1 MIRKVLYIGFIES
14 LICINAGSQD
24 LEGMGFKKGID
35 ATGGINLSTIVYNTN
50 DSAARREP
58 FQMILSGNLNLNIF
72 GYDAPFSF
80 TYSNSQKSYTQPFN
94 RLCFTP
100 QYKWIRAYIGQTSMS
115 FSPYTL
121 SGHSF
126 KGAGVELTPGPL
138 RFALMAGQLRKAVQF
153 DPLKESTSVPSYKRM
168 GYGMKLGYEKGSS
181 GILFNIFSAKDDE
194 NSTDPPTGKLF
205 VQPLQNLAAGIS
217 ARTLVLDRI
226 VLQGEYS
233 LSILKTIRGEIP
245 DDSLTLSS
253 SSSDRKFDA
262 YSLAA
267 GYQSETGSLMI
278 KYERVAPEYQSL
290 GAYYFNNDLENFT
303 LSPTIRLLDGLFSFS
318 GNAGIQRNNLDKS
331 RESTTK
337 RFVGA
342 GTINLILNEN
352 LNFSVNYSNF
362 STYTNRKPLEDP
374 FFRDNMDSLNFYQI
388 TNQFGGSVNYAFGS
402 EEAPANL
409 MIFTSFQQANEKSA
423 GNGSGFL
430 TGNISYSKSFSQ
442 NNLSMSFNYNL
453 NSSKTNE
460 MNSLYHGPGITV
472 VKSVSDKKMHV
483 SLNSNYNINKVNERR
498 GSPVLSTGLNL
509 NYSPKNTDQGKHNI
523 TASLNWVQRFRS
535 AMNDSRRELT
545 GTVNYSYA
553 F

>member
-1 MIRKVLYIGFIES
+1 MIRKVLYIGFIET

-24 LEGMGFKKGID
+24 LEGMGFKKGIN
-35 ATGGINLSTIVYNTN
+35 ATGGISLSTIVYNTN
-50 DSAARREP
+50 DSAARRDP
-58 FQMILSGNLNLNIF
+58 FQMILTGNLNLNIF

-80 TYSNSQKSYTQPFN
+80 TYSNSQRSYTQPFN

-100 QYKWIRAYIGQTSMS
+100 QYEWIRAYIGQTSMS

-138 RFALMAGQLRKAVQF
+138 RFAVMAGQLRKAVKY
-153 DPLKESTSVPSYKRM
+153 DPLKEASSVPSYKRM

-181 GILFNIFSAKDDE
+181 GILLNIFSAKDDA
-194 NSTDPPTGKLF
+194 NSIDPPSGKLF
-205 VQPLQNLAAGIS
+205 VQPLKNLAAGIS
-217 ARTLVLDRI
+217 ARTLVFDRL
-226 VLQGEYS
+226 VLEGEYS
-233 LSILKTIRGEIP
+233 LSNLNTIPGKIG
-245 DDSLTLSS
+245 DDSLASNPASS
-253 SSSDRKFDA
+253 GRKYDA
-262 YSLAA
+262 YSLSA
-267 GYQSETGSLMI
+267 GYQSETGSLMV

-290 GAYYFNNDLENFT
+290 GAYYFNNDLENITF
-303 LSPTIRLLDGLFSFS
+303 SPAIRFLDGRFSFS
-318 GNAGIQRNNLDKS
+318 GNAGIQRNNLDES

-342 GTINLILNEN
+342 GNINLILNER
-352 LNFSVNYSNF
+352 LNFNVNYSNF

-388 TNQFGGSVNYAFGS
+388 TNQYGGSVNYTFGS
-402 EEAPANL
+402 DEAPGNF
-409 MIFTSFQQANEKSA
+409 MVFTYYQEANEKNE

-430 TGNISYSKSFSQ
+430 SGNISYAKTFTQ
-442 NNLSMSFNYNL
+442 YDLSVSFNYNL

-460 MNSLYHGPGITV
+460 MNSLYHGPGVTV
-472 VKSVSDKKMHV
+472 VKAITDKKMHV
-483 SLNSNYNINKVNERR
+483 SLNSNYNINKVNDRR
-498 GSPVLSTGLNL
+498 GSPVLSTSLNL
-509 NYSPKNTDQGKHNI
+509 KFTPKNTSQGKHNI
-523 TASLNWVQRFRS
+523 TGSLNWVQRFHS